1 MFMADRLIDTH
12 IHVWNFHRA
21 EYPWLKGNTS
31 ILNRTYELTELE
43 PQRIRAGVTAGV
55 LVQAANNLED
65 TANMMRTAE
74 EHPWITGIIG
84 WLPLQDPAATARIL
98 EESYHPGGKL
108 KGVRH
113 LIHDEPNPRW
123 LLQDTVLESLG
134 LLAEKNIPYDLVGV
148 RTDHIE
154 TALAVAEKWP
164 SLRMV
169 FDHLNQPPI
178 GRTDKRWEHLM
189 RTAAAHPYFYGKISG
204 LGTAAQ
210 KGFDWS
216 VADLEPCVEFALHY
230 FGVERCFC
238 GGDWPVS
245 LLAGSYERTIEAY
258 RTLIDKYVDQPDRIK
273 LYADN
278 AERFYNL
285 PV

>member
-1 MFMADRLIDTH
+1 MTRLIDTH
-12 IHVWNFHRA
+12 IHVWNFDQA

-43 PQRIRAGVTAGV
+43 PHRIRAGVTAGV
-55 LVQAANNLED
+55 LVQAANNWED
-65 TANMMRTAE
+65 TVNMMRTADKN
-74 EHPWITGIIG
+74 PWISGIVG
-84 WLPLQDPAATARIL
+84 WLPLKDPDSTARIL
-98 EESYHPGGKL
+98 EENYHPTGKL

-113 LIHDEPNPRW
+113 LIHDEPSPRW

-154 TALAVAEKWP
+154 TALAVAERWP
-164 SLRMV
+164 TLRMV

-178 GRTDKRWEHLM
+178 GRSDKKWEHLM
-189 RTAAAHPYFYGKISG
+189 KTAAAHPHFYGKISG

-210 KGFDWS
+210 KGKEWS
-216 VADLEPCVEFALHY
+216 GADLEPCMEFALHY
-230 FGVERCFC
+230 FGLDRCFC

-245 LLAGSYERTIEAY
+245 LLAGSYEKTIEAY
-258 RTLIDKYVDQPDRIK
+258 RSVIEKYVDPPDRAK